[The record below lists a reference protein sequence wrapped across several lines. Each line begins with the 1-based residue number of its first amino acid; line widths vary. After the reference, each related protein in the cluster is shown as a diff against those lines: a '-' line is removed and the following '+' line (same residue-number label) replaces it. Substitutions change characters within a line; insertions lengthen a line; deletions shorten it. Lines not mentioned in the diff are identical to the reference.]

1 MVANAKALRMEQS
14 TNANILQLTLGPQ
27 VSLPAV
33 LLQRFYLLCTALC
46 LPILGLAA
54 EGPQVVSTF
63 TVPDDWVARI
73 IHPKTNHFSLISSG
87 GELHGYTLSAVD
99 ARRLAQAKVIV
110 GINPQLEPW
119 LAEWARANLQG
130 KSVLWL
136 HPEPLASGDHLWIV
150 PNEVKRMVL
159 RLKQGLQSSG
169 VDISEDNYNQLLKD
183 INAVEKDLREAF
195 AGLPP
200 DGKVFVTQHPG
211 LEGFAGAFGLKVAGS
226 ILESASAESA
236 DPSAKRYAEL
246 LKLIRAR
253 GIKVITTDEGQNQA
267 FAQRLAADAG
277 LPPPISLGFEFLQKP
292 GTPGDSWSTMMRLNG
307 RKLAQ
312 ALAQR

>member
-1 MVANAKALRMEQS
+1 M
-14 TNANILQLTLGPQ
+14 
-27 VSLPAV
+27 

-46 LPILGLAA
+46 LPVLGLAA
-54 EGPQVVSTF
+54 EGTQVVSTF
-63 TVPDDWVARI
+63 TVPDDWVARL
-73 IHPKTNHFSLISSG
+73 IHPKTHHSSLISSG

-119 LAEWARANLQG
+119 LAEWAQANPQT
-130 KSVLWL
+130 KTVLWL
-136 HPEPLASGDHLWIV
+136 HPEPLTSGDHLWTV
-150 PNEVKRMVL
+150 PAEVKRMVL
-159 RLKQGLQSSG
+159 RLKQGLQASG
-169 VDISEDNYNQLLKD
+169 VDISEDNYSQLLKD
-183 INAVEKDLREAF
+183 ISMVEKDLQDAF
-195 AGLPP
+195 ACLAP
-200 DGKVFVTQHPG
+200 DAKVFVTQHPG

-236 DPSAKRYAEL
+236 DSSAKRYSEL
-246 LKLIRAR
+246 LKLIRTR
-253 GIKVITTDEGQNQA
+253 GIKVITVDEGQNQA

-312 ALAQR
+312 ALGQR

>member
-1 MVANAKALRMEQS
+1 
-14 TNANILQLTLGPQ
+14 
-27 VSLPAV
+27 V

-46 LPILGLAA
+46 LPVLGLAA
-54 EGPQVVSTF
+54 EGTQVVSTF
-63 TVPDDWVARI
+63 TVPDDWVARLT
-73 IHPKTNHFSLISSG
+73 HPKTHHFSLISSG

-119 LAEWARANLQG
+119 LAEWAQANPQT
-130 KSVLWL
+130 KTVLWL
-136 HPEPLASGDHLWIV
+136 HPEPLTSGDHLWTV
-150 PNEVKRMVL
+150 PAEVKRMVL
-159 RLKQGLQSSG
+159 RLKQGLQASG
-169 VDISEDNYNQLLKD
+169 VDISEDNYSQLLKD
-183 INAVEKDLREAF
+183 ISMVEKDLQEAF
-195 AGLPP
+195 ACLTP
-200 DGKVFVTQHPG
+200 DAKVFVTQHPG

-236 DPSAKRYAEL
+236 DPSAKRYSEL
-246 LKLIRAR
+246 LKLIRTR
-253 GIKVITTDEGQNQA
+253 GIKVITVDEGQNQA

-312 ALAQR
+312 ALGQR